1 MVMPREE
8 CEGVREGGSPVRTH
22 LLAPIG
28 LIGACTLGAH
38 TANASVTS
46 VVVDRNIT
54 FKGPGVHH
62 YRYVEATLNGSIDR
76 PAPNADGTYSVGMV
90 LIFPTKGGNGVGVVD
105 WPNSVFYSR
114 YGYQPREDMTIQFTQ
129 LTTDGYLFE
138 RGYTYASVQWN
149 KEVTELFG
157 STIPPDLKKHNR
169 LVYGTIQQGPDA
181 WEILR
186 DAARFLK
193 NPTAWPG
200 RDGPAPVQYVLS
212 SGFSQSASLQNEFVS
227 QGQNLGT
234 YDGFLAQMIG
244 LVCWERNNTPPGY
257 GDLTPCDAFP
267 NPGRGKM
274 MVLATESDMQI
285 FFGVSSRGDGT
296 IPNYIQYELPGVS
309 HLPTAVIDVSSFG
322 ATRQNPADVR
332 PFVRGAFRNL
342 KDWVKHNVAPPPAFP
357 MEGAVDAAGNF
368 IPDRDADGNALG
380 GIRLP
385 HMPTTLDPSGLP
397 AGAPLGAYGGIE
409 PAGLPSNLFLIL
421 GGTFDPFS
429 QQQLEKRYPNRTYE
443 LLISRAADHLFD
455 QGYIIEADLQEYKRT
470 RRPLRLQPTPR

>member
-1 MVMPREE
+1 M
-8 CEGVREGGSPVRTH
+8 RTH
-22 LLAPIG
+22 CVAAIG
-28 LIGACTLGAH
+28 LIGACAFGAT

-46 VVVDRNIT
+46 VVVNRNIK
-54 FKGPGVHH
+54 FKGHGVRH
-62 YRYVEATLNGSIDR
+62 YRYVEATLNGSVHR
-76 PAPNADGTYSVGMV
+76 PAPNADGSYSVGMV
-90 LIFPTKGGNGVGVVD
+90 LIFPTTGGNGVGVVD

-114 YGYQPREDMTIQFTQ
+114 YGYQRLEDMTIQFTQ
-129 LTTDGYLFE
+129 LTTYGYLFE

-157 STIPPDLKKHNR
+157 STIPPDLEKHNR

-193 NPTAWPG
+193 NPSAWPG

-212 SGFSQSASLQNEFVS
+212 AGFSQSAALQNEFVS
-227 QGQNLGT
+227 QGRNLGT

-244 LVCWERNNTPPGY
+244 LVCWERNNTPPGF
-257 GDLTPCDAFP
+257 GDLTSCGAFP
-267 NPGRGKM
+267 NPGRARM
-274 MVLATESDMQI
+274 MVLAAETDMQI
-285 FFGVSSRGDGT
+285 FFGAASRGDGT

-309 HLPTAVIDVSSFG
+309 HLPTPVIDLSSFD

-342 KDWVKHNVAPPPAFP
+342 KNWVKHNVAPPPAVP
-357 MEGAVDAAGNF
+357 MEGFVDAAGNF
-368 IPDRDADGNALG
+368 VPDRDADGNALG
-380 GIRLP
+380 GVRLP
-385 HMPTTLDPSGLP
+385 HMPATLDPSGLP

-409 PAGLPSNLFLIL
+409 PAGFPSNLFLIL

-429 QQQLEKRYPNRTYE
+429 DEQLEERYPHRTYKV
-443 LLISRAADHLFD
+443 LVNRAADHLFD
-455 QGYIIEADLQEYKRT
+455 KGYINDADRQEYKRT
-470 RRPLRLQPTPR
+470 RRPRR

>member
-1 MVMPREE
+1 
-8 CEGVREGGSPVRTH
+8 
-22 LLAPIG
+22 
-28 LIGACTLGAH
+28 
-38 TANASVTS
+38 
-46 VVVDRNIT
+46 
-54 FKGPGVHH
+54 
-62 YRYVEATLNGSIDR
+62 
-76 PAPNADGTYSVGMV
+76 MV

-234 YDGFLAQMIG
+234 YDGFLAQMIVWSVG
-244 LVCWERNNTPPGY
+244 NETTRHPDT
-257 GDLTPCDAFP
+257 
-267 NPGRGKM
+267 
-274 MVLATESDMQI
+274 AT
-285 FFGVSSRGDGT
+285 
-296 IPNYIQYELPGVS
+296 
-309 HLPTAVIDVSSFG
+309 
-322 ATRQNPADVR
+322 
-332 PFVRGAFRNL
+332 
-342 KDWVKHNVAPPPAFP
+342 
-357 MEGAVDAAGNF
+357 
-368 IPDRDADGNALG
+368 
-380 GIRLP
+380 
-385 HMPTTLDPSGLP
+385 
-397 AGAPLGAYGGIE
+397 
-409 PAGLPSNLFLIL
+409 
-421 GGTFDPFS
+421 
-429 QQQLEKRYPNRTYE
+429 
-443 LLISRAADHLFD
+443 
-455 QGYIIEADLQEYKRT
+455 
-470 RRPLRLQPTPR
+470 